1 VEHAL
6 PDRGAQERGSAGH
19 WRNRSSAPWSDD
31 RSTRRSE
38 LPSISP
44 KDLLSDVEGPVLS
57 SVEGPVLSSV
67 EGPVLSSVEGP
78 VPSLPAPAK
87 VGVEAAALQWLGDEG
102 ALAAGHVTGTGRN
115 RASSLPKSR

>member
-1 VEHAL
+1 MEHAL

-57 SVEGPVLSSV
+57 SVEGPV
-67 EGPVLSSVEGP
+67 
-78 VPSLPAPAK
+78 PSLPAPAK